1 MGNGG
6 VERHSISKSFL
17 IISVWKKK
25 KKQFYPPTL
34 LLGMWIGIVTV
45 ENSMEAPQK
54 TKNRVTIWSSNLTSG
69 HISRQNSNLKRHMH
83 LTGHSSTI
91 HNSQDME
98 TTQMCI
104 GRWMYKKYVVH
115 IYNGELLSR
124 KKKEMPF
131 AATWMDLETIT
142 LSKVSQKDNYHM
154 ISPICVI

>member
-1 MGNGG
+1 MEGWKDIQYQSLSSLSQC
-6 VERHSISKSFL
+6 E
-17 IISVWKKK
+17 KKK

-83 LTGHSSTI
+83 LTGHSRTI

-131 AATWMDLETIT
+131 AATWMDLVVIP
-142 LSKVSQKDNYHM
+142 LSEINQAKRNM
-154 ISPICVI
+154 IWYSL